1 MAEAAWSRRALVLVG
16 HGSPNH
22 PEGARSVEALA
33 EALRARRLFA
43 EVRAAFL
50 KTPPFLADV
59 LDALGERTA
68 YVVPHLA
75 ADGVVGGEALPSSLA
90 ARAGESPRA
99 LNNAPLPGRGGIV
112 VCKATG
118 THPGVS
124 AIAAA
129 RLAELRAAFA
139 LDPARFGVLVAG
151 HGTARNPD
159 SAARAR
165 ALAKALLAA
174 REAREAAAAFI
185 EEAPLI
191 GEWDRLLAAP
201 DVAVVPLL
209 MAEGRHGGEDIARL
223 LGLDPDDPR
232 LDVAEPARPFAG
244 PFASRGRRLWLL
256 RPLGTDP
263 AFAEIVLARVA
274 EADG

>member
-33 EALRARRLFA
+33 GALRARGLFA

-50 KTPPFLADV
+50 KAPPFLADV

-75 ADGVVGGEALPSSLA
+75 ADGAVGGEALPSSLA
-90 ARAGESPRA
+90 ERK
-99 LNNAPLPGRGGIV
+99 GIV

-118 THPGVS
+118 TYSGVS

-151 HGTARNPD
+151 HGTPRNPD

-165 ALAKALLAA
+165 ALAQALLAA

-191 GEWDRLLAAP
+191 GEWDRLLASP

-274 EADG
+274 EADD